1 MLTNSKIALS
11 LALILA
17 TVSAAVAAPKQG
29 SLHQPTIQQQVPAGS
44 HLSLNT
50 ARSTGS
56 VRSTGPANQSSDISP
71 LEYQGLAL
79 LIEAIDEIGK

>member
-1 MLTNSKIALS
+1 
-11 LALILA
+11 
-17 TVSAAVAAPKQG
+17 V
-29 SLHQPTIQQQVPAGS
+29 
-44 HLSLNT
+44 
-50 ARSTGS
+50 RSIGS